1 MRARPPA
8 ATDGVTLIE
17 LMIVIVI
24 LGILASVAFPAY
36 RNYAIR
42 ADRTEATS
50 ALLRI
55 AAAQEKW
62 YLQHNTYTPRLADL
76 GFDPATENGKYA
88 LSIESADA
96 AGFDARARAV
106 AGQSDDEKCPLFAID
121 QSGFRYGGPGPVG
134 AGTNEPGCWR
144 GR

>member
-55 AAAQEKW
+55 AV
-62 YLQHNTYTPRLADL
+62 TVP
-76 GFDPATENGKYA
+76 GATF
-88 LSIESADA
+88 IADA
-96 AGFDARARAV
+96 MR
-106 AGQSDDEKCPLFAID
+106 
-121 QSGFRYGGPGPVG
+121 PVG
-134 AGTNEPGCWR
+134 TSESSPRRASR
-144 GR
+144 KMHFK